1 MIDLGQY
8 DAIKTPLKIET
19 SSFYII
25 DNNQNIILKGLT
37 YQQAYKIAM
46 KSYPMYSIKK
56 A

>member
-1 MIDLGQY
+1 MIDLSQY

-19 SSFYII
+19 SSFYIV
-25 DNNQNIILKGLT
+25 DDNQNIILQGLT
-37 YQQAYKIAM
+37 QLQALRIAM